1 MKASKVLLCSRNPI
15 YGVSVGQEN
24 RLDVTNP
31 HTERFFLNLKKRP
44 AVGVWYRL
52 ISSKTLRR
60 KPLLFSVATGKFYPQ
75 WLKLFTGS
83 LGQDVCYFENLKRTC

>member
-1 MKASKVLLCSRNPI
+1 MKTYEVLLCSRNPVS
-15 YGVSVGQEN
+15 GVSGGQEN

-52 ISSKTLRR
+52 GAYGKAVCRFWR
-60 KPLLFSVATGKFYPQ
+60 LFCR
-75 WLKLFTGS
+75 FTGEELKIRAVIGEGKS
-83 LGQDVCYFENLKRTC
+83 LRCR